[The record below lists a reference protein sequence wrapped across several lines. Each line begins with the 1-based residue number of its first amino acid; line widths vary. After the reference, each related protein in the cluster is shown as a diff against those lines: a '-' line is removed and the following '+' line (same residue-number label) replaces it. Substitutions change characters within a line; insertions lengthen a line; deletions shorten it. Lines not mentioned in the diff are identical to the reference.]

1 MIKIKSL
8 LCFVFSFF
16 LIFSLYGC
24 QDEDF
29 VNSTYKTLAVSQV
42 IYDNTFQ
49 VLAEMYKTG
58 QITEE
63 TKETAIKYGYVYYE
77 SFIITR
83 NALEE
88 YAKEIH
94 KGNEPSEGQRTMLNI
109 FLAET
114 VRKLYSLVELVEMF
128 YGDLPNPELPV
139 SDEVNALIKKEPKQE
154 LIEVD
159 IVEEVEE

>member
-1 MIKIKSL
+1 MLKIKNILFSILSL
-8 LCFVFSFF
+8 C

-24 QDEDF
+24 VEEDF
-29 VNSTYKTLAVSQV
+29 IKSTYKTLAVSQV

-49 VLAEMYKTG
+49 VLSEMYKTG

-63 TKETAIKYGYVYYE
+63 TKDTAIKYGYVYYE

-88 YAKEIH
+88 YVKEIE
-94 KGNEPSEGQRTMLNI
+94 KGDNPTEGQKTMLNI

-139 SDEVNALIKKEPKQE
+139 SNEVNELLKK
-154 LIEVD
+154 
-159 IVEEVEE
+159 